1 MSVST
6 YIPDDTKIIHTAYAD
21 FVSRQISRPVH
32 VVQYDD
38 GLPVLEVKLFH
49 DGQPYIV
56 PSDADIN
63 IKLEKPDGKFVY
75 NPALGC
81 DSTRTIVYF
90 EVTYQMAVLSGEI
103 SPVIEVL
110 IGTSVSASS
119 SISIIIDRNPAQKE
133 AMESTSEW
141 AAIQGAVKYAK
152 EAIDAAADASAS
164 RSAAFISE
172 TNAKDKAL
180 EASEAALS
188 AENSAVIAGQKVT
201 EATTYATSAENSAGV
216 SENYSKLSK
225 SWACGDTGVRAGE
238 DENNSEFYSKLAQQ
252 LTDEAQKLLD
262 QAQKIVAA
270 STSGALIPVGTV
282 PFAGLPTN
290 PAVGYMYNISDDFTT
305 DDRFVEGAGIFY
317 RAGANVY
324 WTKDGQ
330 WDALTGVQITGVK
343 GRTEDLYRTGNVN
356 LTPANIGAVDKH
368 GDIMDASLN
377 MNGASSSILFT
388 DFSQTGGN
396 ARGLAFRDPGGNTAS
411 GIGALSSGD
420 GIPDELYFAVSN
432 EPYNSS
438 EGLRIDRENI
448 KWKNTDLL
456 TETGDTLNNIVTFTS
471 GDSTIVNEWT
481 DVSVLASKEKHS
493 SILAK
498 ISTMF
503 KNLRYLYKMFGTA
516 DISAIGD
523 GTVTG
528 AISGLNTNLGKQL
541 KCGVLTDTISGI
553 PARGTTTIELNTGL
567 SSSNSIVATIPY
579 LIHNSYIQIECK
591 FTSVMN
597 SKIAVRVNNNSDA
610 ATTSGYLNVAVL
622 YI

>member
-63 IKLEKPDGKFVY
+63 IKLEKPDGKFVH

-119 SISIIIDRNPAQKE
+119 SISIIIDRNPVQKE

-180 EASEAALS
+180 EASEAAVS

-305 DDRFVEGAGIFY
+305 DGRFVEGAGIFY

-330 WDALTGVQITGVK
+330 WDVMIGTQVTGVK
-343 GRTEDLYRTGNVN
+343 GDLESAYRVGNVN
-356 LTPANIGAVDKH
+356 ITPDNIGA
-368 GDIMDASLN
+368 
-377 MNGASSSILFT
+377 ASSSHTHNYLPLSGGTLTGNLRMGAAIVSHSIIPAT
-388 DFSQTGGN
+388 DSNYPLG
-396 ARGLAFRDPGGNTAS
+396 
-411 GIGALSSGD
+411 SSD
-420 GIPDELYFAVSN
+420 YQYSN
-432 EPYNSS
+432 VYSKMF
-438 EGLRIDRENI
+438 RENGVKLSDKYLSI
-448 KWKNTDLL
+448 ADANT
-456 TETGDTLNNIVTFTS
+456 TL
-471 GDSTIVNEWT
+471 
-481 DVSVLASKEKHS
+481 
-493 SILAK
+493 
-498 ISTMF
+498 
-503 KNLRYLYKMFGTA
+503 GTT

-528 AISGLNTNLGKQL
+528 AISGLNMDLDQIPVIQA
-541 KCGVLTDTISGI
+541 GVIM
-553 PARGTTTIELNTGL
+553 
-567 SSSNSIVATIPY
+567 VATTKDGAVDYTVTFPRAFSNVPIITLTPAHATWNPAKVKIKSKDV
-579 LIHNSYIQIECK
+579 LG
-591 FTSVMN
+591 FTGNIYVETGSGN
-597 SKIAVRVNNNSDA
+597 YGINWIAVG
-610 ATTSGYLNVAVL
+610 T
-622 YI
+622 